1 MMAAPVPSCP
11 TLDEATRRDLIYR
24 LFRLGALNF
33 EGVQLKSG
41 EISPVYFDIRLT
53 MSDPALLEDL
63 ATHLWNM
70 VSKLGGPHFD
80 LVSGVPAAAIP
91 LATCIALK
99 TKIPM
104 ILCRKAAKDYGTKKV
119 IEGIW
124 KKGQHCLVVED
135 VVTYGDSVAETT
147 DLLRANG
154 LIVNHAVVVVE
165 RQQGATQN
173 LAANRNVK
181 LHALLTFNDLLM
193 TLLNDGCISEERVQ
207 AAKSY
212 NAKWQFNS
220 LRPAASLSDVHFSPD
235 IGQLLF
241 QYMKTKCSRLCLT
254 FDSPAYAEEI
264 ISLAERLA
272 PKLCAL
278 MLHPEL
284 VPDFSPDF
292 TDRLRLLA
300 NRKGFL
306 LIADRKLADVGK
318 ITRHQLIG
326 GQFRLADW
334 CDLLT
339 VHALTGTDQLAALR
353 KLKQSAQQST
363 SLSALIVGEIDTE
376 GSLIDLEYK
385 SHCVKLAIKYS
396 DVVLGFL
403 STKPLSDVPQSLLSK
418 TDLPRLFYFVPDTH
432 LNTHEQ
438 NVNDLLNLRDILHDF
453 HQNSNG
459 VLLCLPSSRF
469 EGCSDGLFDEAYSFA
484 EEEN

>member
-1 MMAAPVPSCP
+1 
-11 TLDEATRRDLIYR
+11 
-24 LFRLGALNF
+24 
-33 EGVQLKSG
+33 
-41 EISPVYFDIRLT
+41 
-53 MSDPALLEDL
+53 
-63 ATHLWNM
+63 M

-212 NAKWQFNS
+212 NAKWQFNSVRS

-376 GSLIDLEYK
+376 SEPHLGDDEAVICPTIGIADRLGYQHVLSI
-385 SHCVKLAIKYS
+385 SHPDENIIQQMPAPRPRVHLRG
-396 DVVLGFL
+396 L
-403 STKPLSDVPQSLLSK
+403 
-418 TDLPRLFYFVPDTH
+418 LPR
-432 LNTHEQ
+432 
-438 NVNDLLNLRDILHDF
+438 RK
-453 HQNSNG
+453 
-459 VLLCLPSSRF
+459 
-469 EGCSDGLFDEAYSFA
+469 A
-484 EEEN
+484 EEGVGQQETVFHTRAQKKEAFIVAATETVGTQHALPGSVVRPDAGIEVTKDN